1 MAHLKY
7 EISMFRHTCESHN
20 ETYFQES
27 NICFM
32 FPPFFFPTLSHGM
45 CEYNYMMVSLFVQTK
60 NNTTAAQEKCI
71 TRLLLYHFCVNLPVM
86 IMSYP
91 VFRFMGMRSTLP
103 LPSWYIQVPYI
114 LMIMIEFTRLTVFTK
129 NDNLTLKYMN

>member
-1 MAHLKY
+1 MAHFKY
-7 EISMFRHTCESHN
+7 EISVFRQTYESHN

-27 NICFM
+27 NLCFM
-32 FPPFFFPTLSHGM
+32 FPPFAFLTSLSHGM
-45 CEYNYMMVSLFVQTK
+45 YEYNYMMISLFMQTK

-114 LMIMIEFTRLTVFTK
+114 LMIEFTRLTVLLR
-129 NDNLTLKYMN
+129 NI